1 MRPRPFIL
9 LAIVASALVSVL
21 GPSPAPAR
29 AGHSAT
35 ASLPDLAMLP
45 PSDFKIEQ
53 SGRRTRLLRFSTVI
67 VNLGPGPFQ
76 VYGWDPAGI
85 SPTRDASVVQQILE
99 PGGGFSNHPT
109 GAKIFWSGDGH
120 NHFHVR
126 DLQEMT
132 LRNLNAAVLA
142 TGAKRGFCFWDNYR
156 YGSALPVYYHPSTTD
171 ACELAPDG
179 TVPMGLSVGW
189 GDRYPYYI
197 AYQYIDI
204 TGLPNGSYIVHLT
217 ADPPLTPG
225 GLFLEANESNNTAWA
240 EIWIQ
245 RKSVTVVSTSPL
257 P

>member
-1 MRPRPFIL
+1 MRRRPSL
-9 LAIVASALVSVL
+9 LLTIVAGALLSVL

-29 AGHSAT
+29 AAHTTGAL
-35 ASLPDLAMLP
+35 LPDLAMLP

-53 SGRRTRLLRFSTVI
+53 GGKRVRLLRFSTVI

-76 VYGWDPAGI
+76 VYAWDPAGI
-85 SPTRDASVVQQILE
+85 STTRDASVVQQVLE
-99 PGGGFSNHPT
+99 PGGGFSDHAT
-109 GAKIFWSGDGH
+109 DAKVFWSGDGH

-132 LRNLNAAVLA
+132 LQNLKAEVLA
-142 TGAKRGFCFWDNYR
+142 RGAKRGFCFWDNYR

-189 GDRYPYYI
+189 GDRYPYNI
-197 AYQYIDI
+197 AFQYIDI
-204 TGLPNGSYIVHLT
+204 TGLPNGTYKVEVS
-217 ADPPLTPG
+217 ADPPLTTG
-225 GLFLEANESNNTAWA
+225 GLFLEANDANNTAWA
-240 EIWIQ
+240 EIRIQ

>member
-1 MRPRPFIL
+1 MRRRPFL
-9 LAIVASALVSVL
+9 VMTIVAGALISVL
-21 GPSPAPAR
+21 GPSAAPAQ

-45 PSDFKIEQ
+45 PNDFRIEQ

-76 VYGWDPAGI
+76 VYARDPAGI
-85 SPTRDASVVQQILE
+85 STTRDASVVQQILE
-99 PGGGFSNHPT
+99 PGGGFSDHGT
-109 GAKIFWSGDGH
+109 DAKVFWSGDGH

-132 LRNLNAAVLA
+132 LQNLNAQVLA
-142 TGAKRGFCFWDNYR
+142 RGAKRGFCFWDNYG
-156 YGSALPVYYHPSTTD
+156 YGSPLPVHYHPSTTD
-171 ACELAPDG
+171 ACELAADG
-179 TVPMGLSVGW
+179 RVPMGLSVGW
-189 GDRYPYYI
+189 GDRYPYNI

-240 EIWIQ
+240 EIRIQ

>member
-1 MRPRPFIL
+1 MSPRPL
-9 LAIVASALVSVL
+9 LLLSIALGALVSGL
-21 GPSPAPAR
+21 GPSAAPAR
-29 AGHSAT
+29 AGHSTSAL
-35 ASLPDLAMLP
+35 LPDLAMLP

-53 SGRRTRLLRFSTVI
+53 SGRRVRLLRFSTII

-85 SPTRDASVVQQILE
+85 STTRDAAVVQQIQE
-99 PGGGFSNHPT
+99 PGGGFVDHAT
-109 GAKIFWSGDGH
+109 DAKIFWSGDGH

-126 DLQEMT
+126 DLQDMT
-132 LRNLNAAVLA
+132 LQNLTAEVLA

-156 YGSALPVYYHPSTTD
+156 YGSDLPVYYHPSTTD

-189 GDRYPYYI
+189 GDRYPYNI

-204 TGLPNGSYIVHLT
+204 TGMPNGTYIVHVS
-217 ADPPLTPG
+217 ADPPLASG
-225 GLFLEANESNNTAWA
+225 GLFLEADESNNTAWA
-240 EIWIQ
+240 EIRIQ
-245 RKSVTVVSTSPL
+245 RKSVTVLSTSPL